1 MSDKARRDGAG
12 GRGGAGRSGT
22 ERDATGRDARTVPRP
37 ASKTTLPCTF
47 FVKKFKKSVQEKRET
62 GRSRE
67 LWHLS
72 GVKWSEVEEK
82 HRRTVAMFMGE
93 YLHALDAKGRLI
105 MPARFRE
112 ELGEKFI
119 ITRGLD
125 HCLFVYPIDEWRVLE
140 EKVKALPTAKA
151 DVRAFVRML
160 FSGAVEA
167 ELDSQGR
174 VLVPQNLREHA
185 AIDKELYVIGVS
197 TRIEIW
203 GKERWENYAA
213 EAEESYEEIAESIVS
228 LGI

>member
-1 MSDKARRDGAG
+1 
-12 GRGGAGRSGT
+12 
-22 ERDATGRDARTVPRP
+22 
-37 ASKTTLPCTF
+37 
-47 FVKKFKKSVQEKRET
+47 
-62 GRSRE
+62 
-67 LWHLS
+67 
-72 GVKWSEVEEK
+72 
-82 HRRTVAMFMGE
+82 MFMGE

-125 HCLFVYPIDEWRVLE
+125 HCLFVYPLGEWRVLE

-151 DVRAFVRML
+151 DARAFVRML

-174 VLVPQNLREHA
+174 VLVPQNLRDHA
-185 AIDKELYVIGVS
+185 AIEKELFVIGVS

>member
-1 MSDKARRDGAG
+1 M
-12 GRGGAGRSGT
+12 
-22 ERDATGRDARTVPRP
+22 
-37 ASKTTLPCTF
+37 
-47 FVKKFKKSVQEKRET
+47 
-62 GRSRE
+62 
-67 LWHLS
+67 
-72 GVKWSEVEEK
+72 
-82 HRRTVAMFMGE
+82 
-93 YLHALDAKGRLI
+93 
-105 MPARFRE
+105 
-112 ELGEKFI
+112 
-119 ITRGLD
+119 
-125 HCLFVYPIDEWRVLE
+125 LE